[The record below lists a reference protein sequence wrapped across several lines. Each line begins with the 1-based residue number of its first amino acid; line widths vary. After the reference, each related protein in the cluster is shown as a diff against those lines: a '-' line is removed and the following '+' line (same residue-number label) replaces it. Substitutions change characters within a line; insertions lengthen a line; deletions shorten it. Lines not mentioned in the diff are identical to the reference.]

1 MFSRWWIF
9 PLALALSAAIA
20 GALVIVF
27 AVVIAYPALP
37 PLDVITDYQPKVP
50 LRVYSSEGLLIGE
63 FGEER
68 RAVVKIGA
76 VPKQM
81 LEAILA
87 AEDERFYQHGGV
99 DYVGVMRAALSNFVS
114 GGARQGASTITM
126 QVARNF
132 FLSKEKTLTRKF
144 NEMLLA
150 FKIEHSLSK
159 DQILEL
165 YINQIYLGQRAYGF
179 AAAAQIYFGKSL
191 DQLSVAEMAML
202 AGLPKAPSS
211 FNPVVNPKRAKLRQQ
226 YVLRR
231 MRELD
236 FISDQQWQAADRQ
249 PLVVK
254 KFVNEFAVKAE
265 HFAEMVRQALFE
277 RYQEDAYTR
286 GFKVYT
292 TLSATHQA
300 AAYAAVRAGVL
311 DYDRRHGYRGAESYV
326 ELGAQPTDEDFE
338 DALQDE
344 SENDDIY
351 PALVLDASPR
361 AVKVYRKGGETLEI
375 TGDGL
380 KFAQRMLGDKAP
392 ANQRVRRGAI
402 VRIQKD
408 EKGQWHVA
416 QLPQVEAAL
425 VSVSP
430 QDGAIRALV
439 GSFDFARNK
448 YNHIT
453 QALRQPGSSFKPF
466 IYSAALEKGFT
477 PATII
482 NDAPLVFDASQTGSE
497 PWEPHNFDGKFEG
510 PMRMRTALV
519 KSKNL
524 VSVRIL
530 QSITPQYAQDYI
542 TRFGFDPKYHPPYLT
557 MALGAGNVT
566 PLQMVGGYAIFAN
579 GGFRVPPYFI
589 SRVEDVKGGVV
600 MQAKPEQAGET
611 AQRAID
617 ARNAFIMTS
626 MLGDVVKMGTATR
639 ANQLGRTDLAGKT
652 GTTNEFV
659 DAWFCGYGTGLV
671 AVAWIGFDNPHTLG
685 HNETGAGA
693 ALPMWISYMGKVMKG
708 VEAEPRAVPEGVVQA
723 RINPESGLRDPD
735 GRVSEFFY
743 QEFLPGERDNDAAP
757 AGGAPPPGAPTP
769 AVPATPPGNATG
781 SLKPPDEVR
790 SQLF

>member
-1 MFSRWWIF
+1 MFSRWWTF
-9 PLALALSAAIA
+9 PFALALSAAIA

-27 AVVIAYPALP
+27 IAVIIYPTLP
-37 PLDVITDYQPKVP
+37 STDILTDYQPKIP
-50 LRVYSSEGLLIGE
+50 LRVFSSEGMLIGE

-68 RAVVKIGA
+68 RAVVKIEA
-76 VPKQM
+76 VPKAM
-81 LEAILA
+81 REAILA

-99 DYVGVMRAALSNFVS
+99 DYVGVVRAALSNFMS

-191 DQLSVAEMAML
+191 DQLNVAEMAML

-231 MRELD
+231 MRELE
-236 FISDQQWQAADRQ
+236 FISDAQWQAADKQ
-249 PLVVK
+249 PMVVK
-254 KFVNEFAVKAE
+254 KYVNEFSVKAD
-265 HFAEMVRQALFE
+265 HFAEMVRQVLFE
-277 RYQEDAYTR
+277 RFHDDVYTR

-292 TLSATHQA
+292 TLSAMHQN

-311 DYDRRHGYRGAESYV
+311 DYDHRHGYRGAESYV
-326 ELGAQPTDEDFE
+326 ELGAQPTEEDFE

-344 SENDDIY
+344 SESDDIY
-351 PALVLDASPR
+351 PALVLDVNAR
-361 AVKVYRKGGETLEI
+361 AVKVYRKGGETYEI
-375 TGDGL
+375 SGEGL
-380 KFAQRMLGDKAP
+380 KFAQKMLGDKAP
-392 ANQRVRRGAI
+392 ANQRVRRGAVI
-402 VRIQKD
+402 RIQKD
-408 EKGQWHVA
+408 DQARWQIT

-425 VSVSP
+425 ISNDP
-430 QDGAIRALV
+430 ADGAIRALV

-448 YNHIT
+448 YNHVT

-530 QSITPQYAQDYI
+530 QAITPQYAQDYI
-542 TRFGFDPKYHPPYLT
+542 ARFGFDAKNHPPYLT

-566 PLQMVGGYAIFAN
+566 PLQMVGAYSVFAN

-589 SRVEDVKGGVV
+589 SRIENAKGEVV
-600 MQAKPEQAGET
+600 LQARPERAGEM
-611 AQRAID
+611 AERAID
-617 ARNAFIMTS
+617 SRNAFIMTN
-626 MLGDVVKMGTATR
+626 MLQDVVKMGTATR
-639 ANQLGRTDLAGKT
+639 AMQLGRTDLAGKT

-659 DAWFCGYGTGLV
+659 DAWFCGFGSGLV
-671 AVAWIGFDNPHTLG
+671 AVAWIGFDNPRTLG
-685 HNETGAGA
+685 HNETGAQA
-693 ALPMWISYMGKVMKG
+693 ALPMWIAYMGKAMKG
-708 VEAEPRAVPEGVVQA
+708 VEEQPRPIPDGIVQA
-723 RINPESGLRDPD
+723 RVNQETGLRDSD
-735 GRVSEFFY
+735 GRVAEYFY
-743 QEFLPGERDNDAAP
+743 QEFLPGERDGEASAP
-757 AGGAPPPGAPTP
+757 AALPGAGKQT
-769 AVPATPPGNATG
+769 
-781 SLKPPDEVR
+781 DEVK